1 MNDTLSVTCHQ
12 VAVTAVQQ
20 RRCPPS
26 RERVKVLAVLCG
38 NGTVEVYGDDH
49 VDVHVVQRLHVD
61 DEDAVLAN
69 LLDQYHEG
77 TMPVAYRR
85 LYWPN
90 KLRAF
95 GRWERV
101 TPEQA
106 IDAPSSIEAVS

>member
-1 MNDTLSVTCHQ
+1 MVVIPQ
-12 VAVTAVQQ
+12 G
-20 RRCPPS
+20 RCSPL
-26 RERVKVLAVLCG
+26 RERVKVLAVLCS

-69 LLDQYHEG
+69 LLDQYHEA
-77 TMPVAYRR
+77 TIPVVYRR

-90 KLRAF
+90 KLRAL
-95 GRWERV
+95 GCCEKV

-106 IDAPSSIEAVS
+106 LDTLWRLSIVRGLRGFREGQQ